1 MYKSVIIGVVLVTL
15 LVPWSVQSAD
25 VHGPLPQGPMVGG
38 HEPSPCFAV
47 FHELHDGKGYSLVR
61 HGPEQVIVVRH
72 LRYANG
78 FSLNGRVL
86 SVTTGPGARVEL
98 YNRRHFRKLMF
109 EIGPESAVNLS
120 RPVMDSYRLHC
131 IPTFVPMMPT
141 PPPAF
146 K

>member
-1 MYKSVIIGVVLVTL
+1 MLPLRDVKIKTL
-15 LVPWSVQSAD
+15 R
-25 VHGPLPQGPMVGG
+25 G
-38 HEPSPCFAV
+38 AV
-47 FHELHDGKGYSLVR
+47 NSC
-61 HGPEQVIVVRH
+61 
-72 LRYANG
+72 AW
-78 FSLNGRVL
+78 
-86 SVTTGPGARVEL
+86 TGLFE
-98 YNRRHFRKLMF
+98 HFRKLMF